1 MIEEFVK
8 TYEELAFKLGDQSDF
23 FWEKFLKYKDEY
35 QGHFMVEMNKKL
47 VGENRDLKKKLEMA

>member
-23 FWEKFLKYKDEY
+23 VWEKFLKYKDEY